1 MFGRLPAHGF
11 YCRHVQGLRL
21 RHVELRAAAA
31 EARPAL
37 VCDDVKDLDV
47 DSLRSTPSA
56 GTQPVVKLI
65 QTQGAFLRS
74 CAAPAG
80 TKTFLEVQGDKTER
94 VLLLNSDLTAA
105 AQATELGIG
114 VPAAAVRQAGNVT
127 KG

>member
-1 MFGRLPAHGF
+1 M
-11 YCRHVQGLRL
+11 
-21 RHVELRAAAA
+21 EI
-31 EARPAL
+31 
-37 VCDDVKDLDV
+37 DL
-47 DSLRSTPSA
+47 DSLRSTPIA

-94 VLLLNSDLTAA
+94 VLLMNSDLTNV
-105 AQATELGIG
+105 AQATELGAT
-114 VPAAAVRQAGNVT
+114 VPAVAVRQFGNVT